1 MSIVVRLATP
11 SDAKQIATIHVETW
25 QNTYRGFIPNSYLNS
40 LSIPNR
46 TKKWLAMLNDKNDI
60 SVYFVGEINNRV
72 MGWLSLCKCRDRDAS
87 STWGELGGIY
97 IHPLAQRKGLGTAL
111 MQEGLKQLKK
121 LGYEKATLWVLT
133 PNIKARGFYESKG
146 WRLDGEIKVDPRDG
160 FDLHETRYCIDL

>member
-1 MSIVVRLATP
+1 MSIVVRLAAP

-46 TKKWLAMLNDKNDI
+46 TKKWLSMLNDKNDK
-60 SVYFVGEINNRV
+60 SVYFVGEIDNRV

-87 STWGELGGIY
+87 NTWGELGGMY
-97 IHPLAQRKGLGTAL
+97 IHPLAQSKGLGTAL

-133 PNIKARGFYESKG
+133 SNIKARRFYESKG
-146 WRLDGEIKVDPRDG
+146 WRLDGKIKVDPRDG
-160 FDLHETRYCIDL
+160 FDLGFILK